1 MDLSAQ
7 VSFPGVWELQMG
19 SKGYKDGRNRKEET
33 FLGREEQKWKNRSGN
48 ASWWNSE
55 ATGLTGLK
63 DESIMND
70 TTGLCH
76 FKAYS
81 YPFQESSKQFFQ
93 LREKVW

>member
-33 FLGREEQKWKNRSGN
+33 FLGREEHKWKNRSGN

-55 ATGLTGLK
+55 GTGLTGLK

-70 TTGLCH
+70 NTDSATLKHIPIH
-76 FKAYS
+76 FRRAQNNY
-81 YPFQESSKQFFQ
+81 FN
-93 LREKVW
+93 